1 MNLAGTEPESR
12 KTRKKIVVVDD
23 HPIVR
28 RGFAFLINQETD
40 MEVSGEAE
48 DTGKALEIIDRIK
61 PDLAII
67 DITLKDS
74 NGMDLI
80 KELKKTR
87 PSLPI
92 LVVSIHDELLFAERA
107 LRAGARGYIMKQEA
121 DEKMIEAIH
130 RVLEGGIYLSR
141 AMSER
146 VLAILAEGR
155 PRDPAALMD
164 SLSDRELAAFQLI
177 GQGYETRQIAEML
190 QVAVKTVDTYRTRI
204 KRKLNLGNAS
214 QLVQYA
220 VEWMITHRGL

>member
-1 MNLAGTEPESR
+1 VNGIGTQQRSLEKR
-12 KTRKKIVVVDD
+12 KRIVVVDD

-40 MEVSGEAE
+40 MEVSGEAAE
-48 DTGKALEIIDRIK
+48 AGEALETIERIK

-80 KELKKTR
+80 KQLKRTS
-87 PSLPI
+87 PGLPI

-146 VLAILAEGR
+146 VLTILADGR
-155 PRDPAALMD
+155 PRDPAALID

-190 QVAVKTVDTYRTRI
+190 QVGVKTIDTYRTRI
-204 KRKLNLGNAS
+204 KRKLNLENAN

-220 VEWMITHRGL
+220 VEWMIRQRGV

>member
-1 MNLAGTEPESR
+1 VNGVGTQQRSLEKR
-12 KTRKKIVVVDD
+12 KRIVVVDD

-40 MEVSGEAE
+40 MEVSGEAAE
-48 DTGKALEIIDRIK
+48 AGEALETIERIK

-80 KELKKTR
+80 KQLKRTS
-87 PSLPI
+87 PGLPI

-146 VLAILAEGR
+146 VLTILADGR
-155 PRDPAALMD
+155 PRDPAALID

-190 QVAVKTVDTYRTRI
+190 QVGVKTIDTYRTRI
-204 KRKLNLGNAS
+204 KRKLNLENAN

-220 VEWMITHRGL
+220 VEWMIRQRGV